1 MGAVTVTTE
10 VARSAQEV
18 FTYATDPTT
27 FHEWQDGV
35 RSGHMDRPGVPVP
48 GAVCTTTRRIGFT
61 DRTSHSVVTHVDPP
75 ARWGTRGDDGPI
87 RAVVD
92 VTVEASAPNALVSR
106 SRWTSPVTASAPCW
120 SRWRSGPQPARRCRA
135 TWPPE
140 EAARVGSAMRSRR
153 HGQGGSSCHESR
165 EAGPIAGSG
174 ASSSCAS
181 QGALSRMGGDAVPK
195 RVRARPIAL
204 RIPLDH

>member
-92 VTVEASAPNALVSR
+92 VTVEALGPERSRLTISVDFTGHGIGTLLVPLAVRPAARKEMPGNLAALKKRLESAPR
-106 SRWTSPVTASAPCW
+106 
-120 SRWRSGPQPARRCRA
+120 
-135 TWPPE
+135 
-140 EAARVGSAMRSRR
+140 
-153 HGQGGSSCHESR
+153 
-165 EAGPIAGSG
+165 
-174 ASSSCAS
+174 
-181 QGALSRMGGDAVPK
+181 
-195 RVRARPIAL
+195 
-204 RIPLDH
+204 